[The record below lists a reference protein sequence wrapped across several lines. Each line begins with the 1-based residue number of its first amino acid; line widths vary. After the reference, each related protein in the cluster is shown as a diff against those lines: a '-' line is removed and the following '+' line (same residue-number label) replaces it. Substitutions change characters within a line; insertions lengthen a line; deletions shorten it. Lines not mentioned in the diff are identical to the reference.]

1 MTCSEQVHRAHE
13 KRRDCGHVKKRVLN
27 RFTELMKN
35 AVTAAKK
42 RVLNRFTEL
51 MKNAVT
57 AATLKKGNDVF

>member
-1 MTCSEQVHRAHE
+1 V
-13 KRRDCGHVKKRVLN
+13 N

>member
-1 MTCSEQVHRAHE
+1 MKNAVTAA
-13 KRRDCGHVKKRVLN
+13 KKRVLN

-57 AATLKKGNDVF
+57 AATCSKPAAAGGRARGP

>member
-1 MTCSEQVHRAHE
+1 
-13 KRRDCGHVKKRVLN
+13 
-27 RFTELMKN
+27 MKN